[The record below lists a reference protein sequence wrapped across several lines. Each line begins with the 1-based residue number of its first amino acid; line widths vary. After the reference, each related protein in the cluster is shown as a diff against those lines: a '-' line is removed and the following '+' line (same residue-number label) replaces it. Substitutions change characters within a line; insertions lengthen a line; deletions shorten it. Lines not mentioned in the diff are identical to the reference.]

1 MTHPT
6 LPRSTV
12 RYVDVTIPRY
22 SLVNVRS
29 LSHEGRQATNGM
41 GHDVRVNAKKVRRAT
56 AAALL
61 VAAVIAVPARA
72 DGDSSATLV
81 TGATDLP
88 PVPLGGATP
97 EADVAPPQSTVSV
110 ALDAEAS
117 TADAG
122 VLTRADAK
130 ALRAKDLRARIVSL
144 AKAQIGDKYRAGA
157 VGPNAFDC
165 SGLVRYVYRQVIGRE
180 LPHYSAAQYRAM
192 RNIKLK
198 DARPGDLIFFFRG
211 SAHHV
216 GIYIGDGKMV
226 DAAGYGK
233 GVRISPIRGSWWGRH
248 FSGVGRVLPA

>member
-1 MTHPT
+1 
-6 LPRSTV
+6 
-12 RYVDVTIPRY
+12 
-22 SLVNVRS
+22 
-29 LSHEGRQATNGM
+29 M
-41 GHDVRVNAKKVRRAT
+41 GHDVRVNAKKARRAT

-72 DGDSSATLV
+72 DGDSSATSV

-88 PVPLGGATP
+88 PVPLGLGATT
-97 EADVAPPQSTVSV
+97 EADVVESQSTVSV
-110 ALDAEAS
+110 ALDAEAA
-117 TADAG
+117 TAGAG

-130 ALRAKDLRARIVSL
+130 ALRAKALRARIVSL

-226 DAAGYGK
+226 DAAGSGK
-233 GVRISPIRGSWWGRH
+233 GVRVSPIRGSWWGRH
-248 FSGVGRVLPA
+248 FSGVGRILPA

>member
-1 MTHPT
+1 
-6 LPRSTV
+6 
-12 RYVDVTIPRY
+12 
-22 SLVNVRS
+22 
-29 LSHEGRQATNGM
+29 M

-72 DGDSSATLV
+72 DGDSSATLL
-81 TGATDLP
+81 TDATDLP

-144 AKAQIGDKYRAGA
+144 AKDQIGDKYRAGA

-216 GIYIGDGKMV
+216 GIYIGDGKFIH
-226 DAAGYGK
+226 APRSGSE
-233 GVRISPIRGSWWGRH
+233 VRIEDMRQAYWDRRFTGARRADLNIPAAPGRPE
-248 FSGVGRVLPA
+248 RTTTAQR

>member
-1 MTHPT
+1 
-6 LPRSTV
+6 
-12 RYVDVTIPRY
+12 
-22 SLVNVRS
+22 
-29 LSHEGRQATNGM
+29 M
-41 GHDVRVNAKKVRRAT
+41 GHDVRVNAKKARRAT

-72 DGDSSATLV
+72 DGDSSATSV

-88 PVPLGGATP
+88 PVPLGLGATT
-97 EADVAPPQSTVSV
+97 EADVVESQSTVNV
-110 ALDAEAS
+110 ALDAEAA
-117 TADAG
+117 TAGAG

-130 ALRAKDLRARIVSL
+130 ALRAKALRARIVSL

-233 GVRISPIRGSWWGRH
+233 GVRVSPIRGSWWGRH
-248 FSGVGRVLPA
+248 FSGVGRILPA